1 MTKYIHQLSD
11 WPNFRWD
18 QEALAGLLA
27 NVRLRQGRML
37 GRMESLGFSQ
47 RNETMLKALTDDV
60 VKSSEIEGEILNS
73 DQVRSSIA
81 RKLGLDI
88 AGLMPSDRRVDGVV
102 QMVLEAT
109 QNYAQPL
116 SKERLFSWHKALFP
130 EPSRNIQVGLWRDDA
145 KGPLQVVSGAIGRE
159 RVHYEALAADRLEA
173 EMAAFLE
180 WANQPNDIDP
190 VLRAAKAHLWFV
202 TLHPFDDGNG
212 RIARAIA
219 DWALARSEN
228 SPQRYYSMSAQI
240 RRERNDYYEVL
251 ERTQKGHSDNRG
263 TRPAATG
270 TLDITAWMKWFL
282 ECLDRA
288 IAGAE
293 DSLATVFRKDQ
304 FWKTHAQLNL
314 NERQKFMLNKL
325 LDGNFEGKLTSS
337 KWAKMAKCSQ
347 DTAQRDITELMNHGI
362 LEKEPAGGRSTSYL
376 LKNAP
381 GSA

>member
-1 MTKYIHQLSD
+1 MTKYIHQLPD

-18 QEALAGLLA
+18 QEALSGLLA
-27 NVRLRQGRML
+27 GVRLRQGRLL

-47 RNETMLKALTDDV
+47 RSETMLKTLTDDV

-109 QNYAQPL
+109 QSYAQPL
-116 SKERLFSWHKALFP
+116 SKERLFGWHKSLFP
-130 EPSRNIQVGLWRDDA
+130 DPSRNIQVGLWRDDA
-145 KGPLQVVSGAIGRE
+145 KGPMQVVSGAIGRE
-159 RVHYEALAADRLEA
+159 RVHYEAPAADRLES
-173 EMAAFLE
+173 EMAAFLN

-240 RRERNDYYEVL
+240 RRERKDYYEVL
-251 ERTQKGHSDNRG
+251 ERTQKG
-263 TRPAATG
+263 
-270 TLDITAWMKWFL
+270 TLDITEWMKWFL
-282 ECLDRA
+282 GCLDRA

-304 FWKTHAQLNL
+304 FWKNFAQLNL
-314 NERQKFMLNKL
+314 NERQKYMLNTL
-325 LDGNFEGKLTSS
+325 LDGTFEGKLTSS

-347 DTAQRDITELMNHGI
+347 DTAQRDIIELMNYNI
-362 LEKEPAGGRSTSYL
+362 LEKEPAGGRSTSYS
-376 LKNAP
+376 LK
-381 GSA
+381 S